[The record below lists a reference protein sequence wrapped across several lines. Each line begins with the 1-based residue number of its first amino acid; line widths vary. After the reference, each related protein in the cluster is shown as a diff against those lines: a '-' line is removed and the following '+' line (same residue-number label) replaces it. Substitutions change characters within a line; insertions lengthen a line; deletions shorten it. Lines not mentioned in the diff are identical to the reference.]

1 MDLRLKLH
9 CSLLGCDAH
18 FDKDYQLFAV
28 TGAAL
33 DTRHVSA
40 TESEDQRIDNVNYRR
55 FSADPS
61 QHSLWS
67 NVSLKN
73 PFTGRFTFNSC
84 RCKNLL
90 KFWQKNWNCC
100 PAESPVSV
108 NIINS
113 THVMCYTA
121 LHAAPAAHQ
130 ILTASTSKLHR
141 QHWSAIIFQ
150 PSNIYPVEMNPAR
163 LGLDWPWFCVLPSL
177 YFPDHIV
184 LSWLLAERNIYFT
197 LTRPR
202 LSWLM

>member
-9 CSLLGCDAH
+9 CSLLWCDAH
-18 FDKDYQLFAV
+18 FYKDYQLFAV

-150 PSNIYPVEMNPAR
+150 PSNIYPVEMNPA
-163 LGLDWPWFCVLPSL
+163 GLDWPWFCVLPSL

>member
-1 MDLRLKLH
+1 MRTLTRITNCLLSQELHWTPDTCPLQNQKIRGSIMSTIAALVPILLNTRYGQMFLWKTPSLVDSHLIHVGLKIYWN
-9 CSLLGCDAH
+9 
-18 FDKDYQLFAV
+18 FDK
-28 TGAAL
+28 
-33 DTRHVSA
+33 
-40 TESEDQRIDNVNYRR
+40 II
-55 FSADPS
+55 
-61 QHSLWS
+61 
-67 NVSLKN
+67 
-73 PFTGRFTFNSC
+73 
-84 RCKNLL
+84 
-90 KFWQKNWNCC
+90 WNFC

-150 PSNIYPVEMNPAR
+150 PSNIYPVEMNPA
-163 LGLDWPWFCVLPSL
+163 GLDWPWFCVLPSL